1 MNAIA
6 RGIEFMKKVLIL
18 SVLGMGIAQTS
29 GAAEI
34 SFKSNDTLVAISPS
48 KANQSSVSFV
58 EETKPKKNSSK
69 DTYIQVNNSQK
80 SNIYSTNSG
89 DYISSNDEISKAID
103 NLSAHAKQKEYQLAS
118 LNSRLKY
125 ENKGS
130 AHKDSLADMKKWAE
144 QGNVEYQIKVGLIYY
159 EGKGVRQDLVLA
171 RRMFQKAASQGDIR
185 GQGML
190 GFFYEEG
197 LGGLKRNRATAKELY
212 GKTCDKG
219 HQYGCD
225 QYRRLNERGY

>member
-6 RGIEFMKKVLIL
+6 TGIEFMKKVLIL

-130 AHKDSLADMKKWAE
+130 AHEDSLADMKKWAE
-144 QGNVEYQIKVGLIYY
+144 QGNVEYQLKVGLIYY
-159 EGKGVRQDLVLA
+159 QGKGVRQDLVLA
-171 RRMFQKAASQGDIR
+171 RKMFQKAANKGNAR
-185 GQGML
+185 GQGAL
-190 GFFYEEG
+190 GFFYEDG

-219 HQYGCD
+219 YQYGCD
-225 QYRRLNERGY
+225 EYRRLNERGY

>member
-1 MNAIA
+1 
-6 RGIEFMKKVLIL
+6 MKRLLLIL
-18 SVLGMGIAQTS
+18 LGVGIAQAS
-29 GAAEI
+29 GAAEVFFQPNNTLSQTIANI
-34 SFKSNDTLVAISPS
+34 STSTNYGSGD
-48 KANQSSVSFV
+48 
-58 EETKPKKNSSK
+58 
-69 DTYIQVNNSQK
+69 D
-80 SNIYSTNSG
+80 IYSTNRG
-89 DYISSNDEISKAID
+89 VYKSSNDEISKAID

>member
-1 MNAIA
+1 
-6 RGIEFMKKVLIL
+6 MKRLLLIL
-18 SVLGMGIAQTS
+18 LGVGIAQAS
-29 GAAEI
+29 GAAEVFFQPNNTLSQTIANI
-34 SFKSNDTLVAISPS
+34 STSTNYGSGD
-48 KANQSSVSFV
+48 
-58 EETKPKKNSSK
+58 
-69 DTYIQVNNSQK
+69 D
-80 SNIYSTNSG
+80 IYSTRSSA
-89 DYISSNDEISKAID
+89 YMSSNDEISKAID

-144 QGNVEYQIKVGLIYY
+144 QGNVEYQLKVGLIYY

>member
-1 MNAIA
+1 
-6 RGIEFMKKVLIL
+6 MKRLLLIL
-18 SVLGMGIAQTS
+18 LEVGIAQAS
-29 GAAEI
+29 GAAEVFFQPNNTLSQTIANI
-34 SFKSNDTLVAISPS
+34 STSTNYGSGD
-48 KANQSSVSFV
+48 
-58 EETKPKKNSSK
+58 
-69 DTYIQVNNSQK
+69 D
-80 SNIYSTNSG
+80 IYSANSG
-89 DYISSNDEISKAID
+89 VYKSSNDEISKAID

-125 ENKGS
+125 ENKVPP
-130 AHKDSLADMKKWAE
+130 HKDSLTDMKKWAE
-144 QGNVEYQIKVGLIYY
+144 QGNVEYQLKVGLIYY
-159 EGKGVRQDLVLA
+159 EGKGVRQDLVSA

>member
-1 MNAIA
+1 
-6 RGIEFMKKVLIL
+6 MKRLLLIL
-18 SVLGMGIAQTS
+18 LGVGIAQAS
-29 GAAEI
+29 GAAEVFFQPNNTLSQTIANI
-34 SFKSNDTLVAISPS
+34 STSTNYGSGD
-48 KANQSSVSFV
+48 
-58 EETKPKKNSSK
+58 
-69 DTYIQVNNSQK
+69 D
-80 SNIYSTNSG
+80 IYSTRSSA
-89 DYISSNDEISKAID
+89 YMSSNDEISKAID
-103 NLSAHAKQKEYQLAS
+103 NLNAHAKQKEYQLAS
-118 LNSRLKY
+118 LTSRLKY
-125 ENKGS
+125 ENKVPP
-130 AHKDSLADMKKWAE
+130 HKDSLTDMKKWAE
-144 QGNVEYQIKVGLIYY
+144 QGNVEYQLKVGLIYY
-159 EGKGVRQDLVLA
+159 EGKGVRQDLVSA

>member
-1 MNAIA
+1 
-6 RGIEFMKKVLIL
+6 MKRLLLIL
-18 SVLGMGIAQTS
+18 LGVGIAQAS
-29 GAAEI
+29 GAAEVFFQPNNTLSQTIANI
-34 SFKSNDTLVAISPS
+34 STSTNYGSGD
-48 KANQSSVSFV
+48 
-58 EETKPKKNSSK
+58 
-69 DTYIQVNNSQK
+69 D
-80 SNIYSTNSG
+80 IYSTNSG
-89 DYISSNDEISKAID
+89 VYKSSNDEISKAID

-144 QGNVEYQIKVGLIYY
+144 QGNVEYQLKVGLIYY

>member
-1 MNAIA
+1 
-6 RGIEFMKKVLIL
+6 MKRLLLIL
-18 SVLGMGIAQTS
+18 LGVGIAQAS
-29 GAAEI
+29 GAAEVFFQPNNTLSQTIANI
-34 SFKSNDTLVAISPS
+34 STSTNYGSGD
-48 KANQSSVSFV
+48 
-58 EETKPKKNSSK
+58 
-69 DTYIQVNNSQK
+69 D
-80 SNIYSTNSG
+80 IYSTNRG
-89 DYISSNDEISKAID
+89 VYKSSNDEISKAID

-144 QGNVEYQIKVGLIYY
+144 QGNVEYQLKVGLIYY

>member
-1 MNAIA
+1 
-6 RGIEFMKKVLIL
+6 MKRLLLIL
-18 SVLGMGIAQTS
+18 LGVGIAQAS
-29 GAAEI
+29 GAAEVFFQPNNTLSQTIANI
-34 SFKSNDTLVAISPS
+34 STSTNYGSGD
-48 KANQSSVSFV
+48 
-58 EETKPKKNSSK
+58 
-69 DTYIQVNNSQK
+69 D
-80 SNIYSTNSG
+80 IYSTNRG
-89 DYISSNDEISKAID
+89 VYKSSNDEISKAID

-118 LNSRLKY
+118 LTSRLKY

-144 QGNVEYQIKVGLIYY
+144 QGNVEYQLKVGLIYY